1 MEENKKDT
9 EIPAEE
15 VAEETAATENA
26 EASGEESAPADEAT
40 LAKEALAAA
49 LAENAKLTAELAES
63 RDKYLR
69 MLAEYDNYRKR
80 TARERE
86 GTYAE
91 AVADTV
97 SGILPVLDILEKA
110 SQYSEADKI
119 AEGLA
124 LTVKQAAALLS
135 KLGIEE
141 TAKVGDPFD
150 PNFHNAVLHIEDEAY
165 GENEVVE
172 VFQRG
177 YRRGDKIIRHAMV
190 KVAN

>member
-1 MEENKKDT
+1 MREVNMEENKNETPENQNAPET
-9 EIPAEE
+9 E
-15 VAEETAATENA
+15 ENA
-26 EASGEESAPADEAT
+26 TPSEADT
-40 LAKEALAAA
+40 AKAALAEA
-49 LAENAKLTAELAES
+49 LAENAKLTAELADS

-80 TARERE
+80 TAKERE
-86 GTYAE
+86 GIYTE

-97 SGILPVLDILEKA
+97 GSILPVLDILEKA
-110 SQYSEADKI
+110 SQYSEAEKI

-124 LTVKQAAALLS
+124 LTVKQANALLA

-150 PNFHNAVLHIEDEAY
+150 PNFHNAVLHIEDEEL
-165 GENEVVE
+165 GENVIAEI
-172 VFQRG
+172 FQRG

>member
-1 MEENKKDT
+1 MEENKNET
-9 EIPAEE
+9 QETPET
-15 VAEETAATENA
+15 VAEESLPSELDT
-26 EASGEESAPADEAT
+26 
-40 LAKEALAAA
+40 AKEALAAA

-80 TARERE
+80 TAKERE
-86 GTYAE
+86 GTYTE

-97 SGILPVLDILEKA
+97 AGILPVLDILEKA

-124 LTVKQAAALLS
+124 LTVKQASALLA

-141 TAKVGDPFD
+141 TAAIGDPFD
-150 PNFHNAVLHIEDEAY
+150 PVFHNAVLQVEDEEL
-165 GENEVVE
+165 GENVIAEI
-172 VFQRG
+172 FQRG

>member
-1 MEENKKDT
+1 MEEEKKN
-9 EIPAEE
+9 ESP
-15 VAEETAATENA
+15 ATEEPTA
-26 EASGEESAPADEAT
+26 EQADEAQA
-40 LAKEALAAA
+40 AKAALAEA
-49 LAENAKLTAELAES
+49 LAENAKLKAELEES

-80 TARERE
+80 TAKERE
-86 GTYAE
+86 GTYSE
-91 AVADTV
+91 AVAETV
-97 SGILPVLDILEKA
+97 AGILPVLDILEKA

-141 TAKVGDPFD
+141 TAKVGDSFD
-150 PNFHNAVLHIEDEAY
+150 PNFHNAVLHIEDEAF
-165 GENEVVE
+165 GENEIVE
-172 VFQRG
+172 IFQRG
-177 YRRGDKIIRHAMV
+177 YRRGDRIVRHAMV